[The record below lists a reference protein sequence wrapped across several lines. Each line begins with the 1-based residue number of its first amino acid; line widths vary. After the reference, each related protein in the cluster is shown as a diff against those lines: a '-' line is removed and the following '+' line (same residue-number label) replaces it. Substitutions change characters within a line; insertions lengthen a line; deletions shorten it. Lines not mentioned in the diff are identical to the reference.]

1 MIRRRLPAIFASLA
15 LAVTIAVSALAPV
28 AAATAT
34 AGGNGLKI
42 SPVRTDLTIAP
53 GTSGTVPVTV
63 QNVTKTTAK
72 LQVLINDF
80 VANKDESGSPSIILD
95 SNKSAPSH
103 GLKQFV
109 APISD
114 ITLKANEQKTVKV
127 NISVPKDAAGGGY
140 FGAVRFAPTSSN
152 SDKNVTLSASVAS
165 LVLVKVPGDV
175 KDDLKLASLSAQR
188 GNTTHV
194 VFTNSKDIKAVVRF
208 ENKGNVQEE
217 PFGKIVLKKGSK
229 TLQTTEINSTDPR
242 GNVLPDSIRK
252 FEVDLKKV
260 DGIGKY
266 TIEGNFGYGSSGQL
280 LSGKTT
286 FYVIPLP
293 LIILAAVLLAI
304 ILFLIFALPRMI
316 RGYSR
321 RGNGRRR

>member
-1 MIRRRLPAIFASLA
+1 MIQRRIPAIFASLA

-28 AAATAT
+28 TAATNT

-42 SPVRTDLTIAP
+42 SPVRTDLVILP
-53 GTSGTVPVTV
+53 GKSATVPVNV
-63 QNVTKTTAK
+63 QNVTKSTAN

-80 VANKDESGSPSIILD
+80 MASNKENGEPALILD

-103 GLKQFV
+103 GLKQFI

-114 ITLKANEQKTVKV
+114 VTLKPNEQKTVKV
-127 NISVPKDAAGGGY
+127 TINVPKDAAGGGY
-140 FGAVRFAPTSSN
+140 FGAVRFAPAGTN

-165 LVLVKVPGDV
+165 LILVKVPGDI
-175 KDDLKLASLSAQR
+175 KDDLKLASLSAQS
-188 GNTTHV
+188 GDTTHV
-194 VFTNSKDIKAVVRF
+194 VFTSDKNITAAVRF

-217 PFGKIVLKKGSK
+217 PFGKVVLKKGSK
-229 TLQTTEINSTDPR
+229 VLQTSEINDSDPR
-242 GNVLPDSIRK
+242 GNVLPDSTRK
-252 FEVDLKKV
+252 FEIPLKKV

-266 TIEGNFGYGSSGQL
+266 TIEGNFGYGSNGQL

-304 ILFLIFALPRMI
+304 ILFLIFALPRLI
-316 RGYSR
+316 RAGSR
-321 RGNGRRR
+321 RNGRR